1 MSSGFKQGKTAED
14 DVSGYWFEN
23 HGLTQPYSFN
33 QATLLHPNYHGD
45 IKNDKKNDM
54 GKEVLMAICVGCRF
68 DLRMTQRVLGKQ
80 HITLDEFQ
88 EPDKTYITLLER
100 LPGIGINQFN
110 ELLKRRNIPSRVPE
124 YTLGIMKKDGFYAKV
139 GTEYFAPGIDE
150 ALQIAAKHCVTE
162 KR

>member
-1 MSSGFKQGKTAED
+1 
-14 DVSGYWFEN
+14 
-23 HGLTQPYSFN
+23 
-33 QATLLHPNYHGD
+33 
-45 IKNDKKNDM
+45 
-54 GKEVLMAICVGCRF
+54 MAICVGCRF

-88 EPDKTYITLLER
+88 VPDKTYITLLER

-110 ELLKRRNIPSRVPE
+110 ELLKRRNLLFRVPE